1 MITHSDSELIRSK
14 RRDRSS
20 RFSNSAGGNYKA
32 SQRYDASRRCG
43 FQPGVSS
50 LATNPLRKPATYR
63 LSRRAMISSI
73 SSQLWHLHENS
84 GGPSSLSR
92 IWNHTKSSGRS
103 SPRAAL
109 LGSPCLAG
117 HAGCRRPSRQPG
129 RFSYSSTR
137 NTSIS
142 PMPASG

>member
-1 MITHSDSELIRSK
+1 VITHSDSQLITVEEARQV
-14 RRDRSS
+14 
-20 RFSNSAGGNYKA
+20 FALSNSAGGNYKA
-32 SQRYDASRRCG
+32 SQRYDASRGCG

-73 SSQLWHLHENS
+73 SSQLRHVHENS

-92 IWNHTKSSGRS
+92 IWNLTKSAGRS

-129 RFSYSSTR
+129 RFSYSLKR